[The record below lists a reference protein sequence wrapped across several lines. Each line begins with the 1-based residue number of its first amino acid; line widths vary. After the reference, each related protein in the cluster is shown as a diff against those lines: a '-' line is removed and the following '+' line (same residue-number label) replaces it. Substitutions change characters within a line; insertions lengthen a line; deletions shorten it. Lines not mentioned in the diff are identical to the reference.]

1 VKLHLNQTW
10 SELMRHYER
19 DHRDPRNQ
27 LCHSIGI
34 PLIAA
39 AFPVGM
45 TIVGLPL
52 AAGMFSVGWGFQF
65 AGHVFEGKKP
75 TFFSDARGLVTG
87 LLWWTRKIGLDLVE
101 LEDPPAAANPAHTA
115 AASISA

>member
-1 VKLHLNQTW
+1 MKLHLNQEW

-27 LCHSIGI
+27 FCHSIGI
-34 PLIAA
+34 PLIVAS
-39 AFPVGM
+39 FPVGM
-45 TIVGLPL
+45 TIIGLPL

-75 TFFSDARGLVTG
+75 TFLSDTRGLVTG
-87 LLWWTRKIGLDLVE
+87 VLWWTRKVGLDLVE
-101 LEDPPAAANPAHTA
+101 LEDPPEVANTDGF
-115 AASISA
+115 SNTRISA